1 MINKMVTMGMVILWM
16 VLMLGCASSTPEKAV
31 SPESQSI
38 LKLDESFDP
47 FSLKDEDIVFPV
59 PKQTKS
65 RSEPSYLPVEEN
77 IPIENQ
83 FLENKLIEGF
93 RIQLLSTK
101 DLESATR
108 SKAMVQERLSN
119 LPLKFYLEFDSPY
132 YKVRAGDFKT
142 REEAESMRGII
153 RSRGYPQAWIVKTKV
168 WSNPDFPAPSDSSAV
183 SHPEIN

>member
-1 MINKMVTMGMVILWM
+1 MIIKMVIIGVASLWM
-16 VLMLGCASSTPEKAV
+16 VLILGCASSKPEKAV
-31 SPESQSI
+31 SSEPKSV
-38 LKLDESFDP
+38 LKFDESFDP
-47 FSLKDEDIVFPV
+47 FSLKDEDIVFPA

-65 RSEPSYLPVEEN
+65 YSEPSYLPAEEN

-83 FLENKLIEGF
+83 LLENKLIEGF

-101 DLESATR
+101 DLESANR
-108 SKAMVQERLSN
+108 SKAMAQERFSH

-168 WSNPDFPAPSDSSAV
+168 WSNPDFPAQTDSSAV
-183 SHPEIN
+183 GSPEIN

>member
-1 MINKMVTMGMVILWM
+1 MIIKMVTMGVVSLWIVM
-16 VLMLGCASSTPEKAV
+16 ILGCASSKPEKAV
-31 SPESQSI
+31 SSEPQSV
-38 LKLDESFDP
+38 LKFDESFDP

-65 RSEPSYLPVEEN
+65 LSEPSYLPAEEN
-77 IPIENQ
+77 IPIESQ
-83 FLENKLIEGF
+83 LLENKLIEGF

-101 DLESATR
+101 DLENATR
-108 SKAMVQERLSN
+108 SKAMAQERLSN

-168 WSNPDFPAPSDSSAV
+168 WSNPDFPAQSDSSAV
-183 SHPEIN
+183 GNPEIN